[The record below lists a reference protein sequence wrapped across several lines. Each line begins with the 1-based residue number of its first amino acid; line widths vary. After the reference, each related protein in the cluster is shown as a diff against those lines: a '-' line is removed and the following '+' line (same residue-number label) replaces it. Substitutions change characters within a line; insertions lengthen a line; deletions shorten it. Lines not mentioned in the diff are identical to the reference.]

1 MVTQNELKAF
11 YETDLKPKLL
21 FFEEQR
27 LLLTS
32 KRKVL
37 WIIYGILVIFA
48 ILAVI
53 MVFNLEAG
61 YLQTIYRKFVGEDRY
76 FYYVDD
82 KDVRVFVVFVLIIY
96 MITFYM
102 AVAYSYTKMKSTYR
116 NRFKTTV
123 VGSLVTF
130 IDKNLNYTPKDNST
144 AKELLFKQEFH
155 NSDLFSR
162 RKEVYRWS
170 GEDYVGGILGGTSLK
185 FSEIHAETQ
194 YTRKKYSHSVSYPD
208 IFKGLF
214 FVFNVNWNFEGVTT
228 IIVPN
233 DSWDYFLKKYLSLV
247 KKESKFKVYS
257 DNPTIAKYIFS
268 TPFMD
273 RLLALHNKLK
283 VPIELSFVNS
293 KLYMAISIEENLF
306 EPPISSTVLD
316 FQLIQTIFEYMNLGK
331 EIVEEL
337 IVLMKQP
344 NQMDLK

>member
-1 MVTQNELKAF
+1 MVTQNELRAF

-37 WIIYGILVIFA
+37 WIIGGILAIFA
-48 ILAVI
+48 ILALI
-53 MVFNLEAG
+53 MVFNRDYTG
-61 YLQTIYRKFVGEDRY
+61 
-76 FYYVDD
+76 
-82 KDVRVFVVFVLIIY
+82 DVIVFVVFGIIIY
-96 MITFYM
+96 VITFYM
-102 AVAYSYTKMKSTYR
+102 AIVHSYTRIKSAYR
-116 NRFKTTV
+116 NHFKTTV
-123 VGSLVTF
+123 VGSLVKF
-130 IDKNLNYTPKDNST
+130 IDKNLSYTPKDDST
-144 AKELLFKQEFH
+144 PKELLFKKEFN
-155 NSDLFSR
+155 NSDLFR
-162 RKEVYRWS
+162 HADRWS
-170 GEDYVGGILGGTSLK
+170 GEDYVGGILGGTSLNV
-185 FSEIHAETQ
+185 SEIHAES
-194 YTRKKYSHSVSYPD
+194 RKVYSDDSEYYYD

-233 DSWDYFLKKYLSLV
+233 DYWDYFLKKYLSLV

-257 DNPTIAKYIFS
+257 DNPTIAKYVFS
-268 TPFMD
+268 TAFME
-273 RLLALHNKLK
+273 RLLVLHNQLK
-283 VPIELSFVNS
+283 VPIELSFVNG
-293 KLYMAISIEENLF
+293 KLYMAISIEEDLF

-331 EIVEEL
+331 KIVEEL